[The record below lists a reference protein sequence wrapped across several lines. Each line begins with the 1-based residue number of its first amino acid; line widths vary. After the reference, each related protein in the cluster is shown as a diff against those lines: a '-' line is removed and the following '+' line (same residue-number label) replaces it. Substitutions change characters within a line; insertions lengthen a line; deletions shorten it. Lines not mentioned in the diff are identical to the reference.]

1 MNRNTKTIIKLSLTL
16 FIIVSVCV
24 FSLSLVN
31 NITKDAIEKMNT
43 ETQTMARREVM
54 PEADPDGFKLLD
66 NKLNSDICNSV
77 YSASKN
83 GEVIG
88 YCFDVSPQGYGGK
101 INMIIGVN
109 KNLEVTG
116 IKVISMSETAGLGA
130 KIQNSDF
137 LSQYVGKGIDV
148 EISKNGKTGDNYVN
162 AISGATIS
170 STAVTNA
177 VKTAISEVPEL
188 NKEVTGE

>member
-1 MNRNTKTIIKLSLTL
+1 MSRNGKIVLKLSLTL

-31 NITKDAIEKMNT
+31 NITKDAIEKRDA
-43 ETQTMARREVM
+43 ETQIMARREVM
-54 PEADPDGFKLLD
+54 PEADSDGFKLLD
-66 NKLNSDICNSV
+66 KKLNSTICNAV

-88 YCFDVSPQGYGGK
+88 YCFDVSPQGYGGE
-101 INMIIGVN
+101 INMIIGIS

-116 IKVISMSETAGLGA
+116 IKIISMSETAGLGA
-130 KIQNSDF
+130 KIQNEDF

-177 VKTAISEVPEL
+177 VKTAISEVPAL
-188 NKEVTGE
+188 NKE